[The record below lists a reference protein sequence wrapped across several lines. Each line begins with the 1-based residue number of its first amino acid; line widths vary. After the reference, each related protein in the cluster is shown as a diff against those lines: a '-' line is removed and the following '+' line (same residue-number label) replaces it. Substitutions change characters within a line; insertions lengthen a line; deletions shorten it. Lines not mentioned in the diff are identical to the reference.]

1 MRSLNKLLWLQRLLV
16 KLRWVYFTKFW
27 GMDIHPSTVMSLS
40 VRLDKTYP
48 KGVHIGPD
56 CYLAFDV
63 AVLAHDMPRGLH
75 CDTYIGARCFIGA
88 RSIILPGVRIGDGS
102 VIGSGSVVTKDVPPA
117 SIAAGN
123 PARVIRRNIE
133 TGRFGY
139 LRRAGLRKG
148 NAETVLPELEPGL
161 AAREAG
167 GLP

>member
-1 MRSLNKLLWLQRLLV
+1 MRSLNQLLWLQRLLV
-16 KLRWVYFTKFW
+16 KLRWLYFVKFW

-56 CYLAFDV
+56 SYLAFEV
-63 AVLAHDMPRGLH
+63 AVLAHDMPRGLY

-102 VIGSGSVVTKDVPPA
+102 IVGSGSVVTRDVPPA
-117 SIAAGN
+117 SIVAGN
-123 PARVIRRNIE
+123 PARIIRRQID
-133 TGRFGY
+133 TARLGR
-139 LRRAGLRKG
+139 LRGANLLKEE
-148 NAETVLPELEPGL
+148 AILPEPELEL

>member
-1 MRSLNKLLWLQRLLV
+1 MRSLNQLLWLQRLLV
-16 KLRWVYFTKFW
+16 KLRWLYFTRLW
-27 GMDIHPSTVMSLS
+27 GMDIHPSTIMSLS

-48 KGVHIGPD
+48 KGVHIGAES
-56 CYLAFDV
+56 YLAFDV
-63 AVLAHDMPRGLH
+63 AVLTHDMVRGLH
-75 CDTYIGARCFIGA
+75 CDTYIGSRCFIGA

-117 SIAAGN
+117 SIAVGN
-123 PARVIRRNIE
+123 PARIIRRNIE

-139 LRRAGLRKG
+139 LRRAGPPKG
-148 NAETVLPELEPGL
+148 EDKTVLPGLEPEL

>member
-1 MRSLNKLLWLQRLLV
+1 MRSLNQLLWLQRSLV
-16 KLRWVYFTKFW
+16 KLRWLYFTKFW
-27 GMDIHPSTVMSLS
+27 GMDIHPSTIMSLS

-56 CYLAFDV
+56 SYLAFDV
-63 AVLAHDMPRGLH
+63 AVLAHDMVRGLH

-102 VIGSGSVVTKDVPPA
+102 IIGSGSVVTKDVPPA

-139 LRRAGLRKG
+139 LRTPNLRRG
-148 NAETVLPELEPGL
+148 ATTLPEPELEV
-161 AAREAG
+161 AAREAR

>member
-1 MRSLNKLLWLQRLLV
+1 MRSLNQLLWLQRLLV
-16 KLRWVYFTKFW
+16 KLRWVYFVKFW

-56 CYLAFDV
+56 SYVAFDV
-63 AVLAHDMPRGLH
+63 AILAHDMVRGLY
-75 CDTYIGARCFIGA
+75 CDTYVGANCFIGA

-102 VIGSGSVVTKDVPPA
+102 IIGSGSVVTRDVPPA

-123 PARVIRRNIE
+123 PARVVRRNIE
-133 TGRFGY
+133 TGKFGR
-139 LRRAGLRKG
+139 LRSAGRPKSEPLIH
-148 NAETVLPELEPGL
+148 EPEIGL

>member
-1 MRSLNKLLWLQRLLV
+1 MRSLNQLLWLQRFLV
-16 KLRWVYFTKFW
+16 KLRWLYFTRFW
-27 GMDIHPSTVMSLS
+27 GMDIDPSTVMSLS

-56 CYLAFDV
+56 SYLAFDV
-63 AVLAHDMPRGLH
+63 AVLAHDMTRGLYL
-75 CDTYIGARCFIGA
+75 DTHIGARCFIGA

-102 VIGSGSVVTKDVPPA
+102 VVGAGSVVTKDVPPA

-133 TGRFGY
+133 TSRLGR
-139 LRRAGLRKG
+139 LRSASPRKKQT
-148 NAETVLPELEPGL
+148 ALPEPELEL
-161 AAREAG
+161 AARGAR

>member
-1 MRSLNKLLWLQRLLV
+1 MRSLNQLLWLQRLLV
-16 KLRWVYFTKFW
+16 KLRWAYFTKFW

-48 KGVHIGPD
+48 KGIHIGPD
-56 CYLAFDV
+56 SYLAFDV
-63 AVLAHDMPRGLH
+63 AVLAHDMPRGLRR
-75 CDTYIGARCFIGA
+75 DTYIGARCFIGA

-102 VIGSGSVVTKDVPPA
+102 IIGSGSVVTKDVPPA

-123 PARVIRRNIE
+123 PARIISRNIE
-133 TGRFGY
+133 TGRYGY
-139 LRRAGLRKG
+139 LRKAGLREG
-148 NAETVLPELEPGL
+148 REETALPELKPEL